1 MNYNQS
7 LILHIQGI
15 NPLSRYE
22 DSRVD
27 IIFDDG
33 KYSQSE
39 TISPRVKELAYQS
52 YRTEYK
58 EGNFL
63 LTPTEDIVDLS
74 NLKAFP
80 KNEFYLIRIWL
91 PNLDIIPYK
100 PNWYALYEDKSFIKK
115 ETFDT
120 VDFIGEDYIEI
131 YSPPYQL
138 SI

>member
-33 KYSQSE
+33 K
-39 TISPRVKELAYQS
+39 LAYQS